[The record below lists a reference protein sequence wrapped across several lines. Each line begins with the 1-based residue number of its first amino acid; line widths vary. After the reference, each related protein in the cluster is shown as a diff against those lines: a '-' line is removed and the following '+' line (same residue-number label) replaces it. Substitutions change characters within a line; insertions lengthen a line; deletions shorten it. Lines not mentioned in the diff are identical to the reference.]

1 MKKVDPLISLPSG
14 MSSLCA
20 MSLLKKGF
28 RAAAVLPP
36 FLPPLFQTPWVI
48 FILSSLKQEHV
59 DH

>member
-28 RAAAVLPP
+28 RAAAVLP
-36 FLPPLFQTPWVI
+36 
-48 FILSSLKQEHV
+48 LSSLPFSRLHGLFLSFP
-59 DH
+59 H